1 MPLSSG
7 NEVTQLEKFILRSIR
22 TNPKLETL
30 AKEAKVSPATLGME
44 LAKLQLRGFLQEDG
58 TLTQK
63 GQNAI
68 TDNASKSSP

>member
-1 MPLSSG
+1 MSNGDEL
-7 NEVTQLEKFILRSIR
+7 TQLEKFILRSIR

-44 LAKLQLRGFLQEDG
+44 LAKLQLRGYLQEDG

-63 GQNAI
+63 GQSAI
-68 TDNASKSSP
+68 ADKASGSTS